1 MTFSDRLY
9 RGQGCHFYNGFFS
22 YPPLMP
28 RGHILSLPP
37 EKGCKESA
45 KGEIMASPFE
55 PPTRPLRRAP

>member
-37 EKGCKESA
+37 EKGCKEST
-45 KGEIMASPFE
+45 KGGVSPFE
-55 PPTRPLRRAP
+55 PLTRPLRRVS